1 MQRKKP
7 RKNPE
12 PEKPNF
18 PAETHLNPYG
28 FIFMRK
34 KWLAEV
40 GWPTGKKVDVSLDVQ
55 DGALIVK
62 KKA

>member
-18 PAETHLNPYG
+18 PAENFINDYG
-28 FIFMRK
+28 FVFLRK
-34 KWLAEV
+34 AWLAEL
-40 GWPTGKKVDVSLDVQ
+40 G
-55 DGALIVK
+55 
-62 KKA
+62 